1 MSDEELPVET
11 PVTQSE
17 NAQSAPTEQ
26 PPVQTPPMQTPP
38 VQTPPVQTP
47 PVQTPWWVSDSQTTS
62 KTLTPV
68 IPVKRVAQVTWYM
81 ALAMSLIAGLV
92 GALVG
97 KVAFDNSPHLVTSN
111 KVIDRAPN
119 SISGIAAKVS
129 PSVVEIDSTTST
141 GTDTGT
147 GFFIESNGYI
157 MTNNHVI
164 EAAVLDKSKITVK
177 LSNNRE
183 YTATVVGRDTSYDL
197 AILKIDVTGAPALV
211 LGNSDNVQVGDPV
224 IAIGSPLGLQGTVTS
239 GIISAK
245 NRPVTTSS
253 DNTAGESAFIDALQ
267 TDAAINPGNSG
278 GPLVDA
284 TGAVIGVNSAIAS
297 LGNSISGQPGSIGLG
312 FAIPI
317 NQAKKQA
324 DQLIKTGTSHYP
336 IVGMSLD
343 SNFAGP
349 GAKIANI
356 STAILAGGPAEK
368 AGLKAGDI
376 ILAIDGQ
383 NIETANDL
391 IVAIRAHSIGDSVTL
406 KYQRGSVTKS
416 VQLTLVASK

>member
-38 VQTPPVQTP
+38 VQTP
-47 PVQTPWWVSDSQTTS
+47 WWVSDSQTTS

-68 IPVKRVAQVTWYM
+68 MPVKRVAQVTWYM

-197 AILKIDVTGAPALV
+197 AILKIDVSGAPALV

>member
-17 NAQSAPTEQ
+17 NAQSVPTEQ
-26 PPVQTPPMQTPP
+26 PPAQTPPM
-38 VQTPPVQTP
+38 QTP

>member
-17 NAQSAPTEQ
+17 NVQSAPTEQ
-26 PPVQTPPMQTPP
+26 PPAQTPPM
-38 VQTPPVQTP
+38 QTP

-68 IPVKRVAQVTWYM
+68 IPLKRVAQVTWYM

-197 AILKIDVTGAPALV
+197 AILKIDVSGAPALV

>member
-17 NAQSAPTEQ
+17 NVQSAPTEQ
-26 PPVQTPPMQTPP
+26 PPAQTPPM
-38 VQTPPVQTP
+38 QTP

>member
-1 MSDEELPVET
+1 MSEDEIT
-11 PVTQSE
+11 PVAEPTPE
-17 NAQSAPTEQ
+17 VAPAE
-26 PPVQTPPMQTPP
+26 PVAVTPAETSVPA
-38 VQTPPVQTP
+38 
-47 PVQTPWWVSDSQTTS
+47 QTPWWVSDNQSMASTFA
-62 KTLTPV
+62 P
-68 IPVKRVAQVTWYM
+68 IAPIKRAIQVTWYM

-92 GALVG
+92 GALIG
-97 KVAFDNSPHLVTSN
+97 KVAFDNSSHIITSN
-111 KVIDRAPN
+111 KVIDRAPD
-119 SISGIAAKVS
+119 SIAGIAARVS
-129 PSVVEIDSTTST
+129 PSVVEIDSTTSS
-141 GTDTGT
+141 GSDTGS

-177 LSNNRE
+177 LSNNSE
-183 YTATVVGRDTSYDL
+183 YTATLVGRDTSYDL
-197 AILKIDVTGAPALV
+197 AVLKIDVSGAPALV
-211 LGNSDNVQVGDPV
+211 LGNSDNVRVGDPV

-253 DNTAGESAFIDALQ
+253 DNTAGENAFIDALQ

-297 LGNSISGQPGSIGLG
+297 LGSSVSGQPGSIGLG

-343 SNFAGP
+343 SSFPGP

-356 STAILAGGPAEK
+356 SSAILSGGPAQK
-368 AGLKAGDI
+368 AGLQPGDI
-376 ILAIDGQ
+376 ILSIDNQ
-383 NIETANDL
+383 PISIADDL
-391 IVAIRAHSIGDSVTL
+391 IVAIRSHSIGDTITL
-406 KYQRGSVTKS
+406 KYQRGTVTKS
-416 VQLTLVASK
+416 VQLVLVASK